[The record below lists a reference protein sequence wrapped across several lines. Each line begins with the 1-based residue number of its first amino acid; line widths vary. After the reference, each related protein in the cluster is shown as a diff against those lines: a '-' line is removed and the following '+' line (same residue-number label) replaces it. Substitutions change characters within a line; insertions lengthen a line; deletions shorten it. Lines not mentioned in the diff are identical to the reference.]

1 MTTKY
6 AVYNPHTGL
15 NDMYETKEEALQA
28 FWLIAI
34 NFVIPMVHNTAY
46 MTVQVNEDGSETWF
60 NDSEQEIQRPLTPEE
75 IQTLVKR
82 RFTTASG
89 SIDVAVVE

>member
-28 FWLIAI
+28 FWLIAV
-34 NFVIPMVHNTAY
+34 NYAVQTMHNTAY

-60 NDSEQEIQRPLTPEE
+60 NDNEQEISRPLTTEE
-75 IQTLVKR
+75 IEASIKK
-82 RFTTASG
+82 RFTPANG